1 MGVYEEQVRE
11 DGWSLEKTLQFFF
24 VMDFFWW
31 VGFHPPKIIDPT
43 ISVDM
48 GITFEQFQNLFLI
61 WWVRRKTKQTVGNQC
76 CNSLKLNL

>member
-31 VGFHPPKIIDPT
+31 VGFQPPK
-43 ISVDM
+43 S
-48 GITFEQFQNLFLI
+48 
-61 WWVRRKTKQTVGNQC
+61 
-76 CNSLKLNL
+76 